1 MAKTFNEET
10 LHTIEYGKIS
20 QNMAKNGKSEKQ
32 NQQKPTTTNYLVMS
46 N

>member
-32 NQQKPTTTNYLVMS
+32 NQQKTTTTNYLVMS